1 MRKTANS
8 TNKLG
13 NAGHMQRTLIVVLAL
28 IALTSALS
36 LVRASKTGR
45 ISSRGWTFQRDESP
59 VGFWFIAIIDFGS
72 LVASLGLALHALGLI
87 GDLPTS
93 ITLPSGSR

>member
-1 MRKTANS
+1 
-8 TNKLG
+8 
-13 NAGHMQRTLIVVLAL
+13 MQRTLIVVLAL

-59 VGFWFIAIIDFGS
+59 VGFWFIAIIDFGI
-72 LVASLGLALHALGLI
+72 LVASLGLALRALGLI

-93 ITLPSGSR
+93 LTLPSGSR